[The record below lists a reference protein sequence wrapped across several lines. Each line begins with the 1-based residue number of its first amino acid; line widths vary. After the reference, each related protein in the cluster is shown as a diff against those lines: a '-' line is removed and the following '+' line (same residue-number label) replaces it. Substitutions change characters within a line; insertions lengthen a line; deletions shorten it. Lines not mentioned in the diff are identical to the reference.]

1 MQNIQALIK
10 ASKSRAQAEFA
21 ISAIDWKALPRLFT
35 QLGSQLA
42 PEHEAAVANTTCDFA
57 SIIATRDALARVG
70 DKNRSPR
77 RAIVRELC
85 AEIVGW
91 TGVWLSL
98 TDTVDRVIS
107 RSTGV

>member
-1 MQNIQALIK
+1 MQNHQALIK
-10 ASKSRAQAEFA
+10 ASKSRAQAELA
-21 ISAIDWKALPRLFT
+21 LSAIDWAALPLLFK

-42 PEHEAAVANTTCDFA
+42 PEHEAAVANTTRDPA

-77 RAIVRELC
+77 RAVVRGLC

-91 TGVWLSL
+91 TGAWLSL
-98 TDTVDRVIS
+98 TDTVDRVMS
-107 RSTGV
+107 